1 MPFYV
6 IFIIFLLVLISSL
19 LKYYKTILK
28 GLQKAL
34 EYISLFNHLKTILL
48 LMRTIYIYF
57 IINANYTYIIIKQQ
71 YKENHF

>member
-1 MPFYV
+1 MPFYI

-34 EYISLFNHLKTILL
+34 EYISFNNHLKTILL